1 MSELKDKVREIQD
14 KFLVIKTERDTKLK
28 QLEELNKERSETLQN
43 IDVRVRTINFVESVA
58 SSERT
63 RVKEKVE
70 KLITSC
76 LHAVYDDTYSVE
88 FDYGIKN
95 SKTSVEIYVNRKCKN
110 GMEVK
115 RTIDGLGGGVADTIS
130 LPLKL
135 IVLMNDNKF
144 DKILIADEPGKH
156 LDIKRIEKFASFIKE
171 ISDKLGVQIIM
182 SSHHECM
189 SDYADNIHK
198 ITLDDSVSRVER
210 IK

>member
-1 MSELKDKVREIQD
+1 MKDTIRKIQD
-14 KFLVIKTERDTKLK
+14 RFLVIKTERETKLK
-28 QLEELNKERSETLQN
+28 KLEELNKERSETLQN

-58 SSERT
+58 SQERN

-70 KLITSC
+70 RLITSC

-135 IVLMNDNKF
+135 IVLMNDKF
-144 DKILIADEPGKH
+144 DKVLIADEPGKH
-156 LDIKRIEKFASFIKE
+156 LDIKRIEKFAEFIKE
-171 ISDKLGVQIIM
+171 ITEKLGVQIIM

-189 SDYADNIHK
+189 SDYADNIPR
-198 ITLDDSVSRVER
+198 ITLDDSVSKVER
-210 IK
+210 LK